1 MSGGVDSSSAAA
13 LLKNQ
18 DFQVKGLFL
27 RLYGEEEKTLKN
39 IQDVEKVC
47 QKLDIPL
54 QIKDVRPRFKK
65 EVMGYFLEEYASGRT
80 PNPCVFCNENFKFKI
95 LLEEA
100 KKAGIDYVA
109 TGHYARITKIQETI
123 NKQITNYKLQ
133 ITNKFQNQNVK
144 LKTVFRLRTAK
155 DKNKDQSY
163 FLYRLGQKELARI
176 IFPLGEYE
184 KTQVRALAK
193 TFGLAVSEKKESQDV
208 CFMAGVTL
216 DEFLKK
222 NLKLKKGKIVD
233 ATGKILGIHHG
244 LPLYTIGQRKGIHIG
259 GTGPYYVVAKD
270 LKKNILTV
278 SNDLQK
284 LPLFYKVA
292 ILEKVSWVSA
302 IPPRLARVL
311 ARSRYR
317 NPLVY
322 AIIKKHGAN
331 NAECEIEFEKPEKAL
346 ASGQSVV
353 FYAKTGE
360 VIGGGVIA

>member
-1 MSGGVDSSSAAA
+1 MNSKKPKILIGMSGGVDSSSAAA

-133 ITNKFQNQNVK
+133 INF
-144 LKTVFRLRTAK
+144 
-155 DKNKDQSY
+155 
-163 FLYRLGQKELARI
+163 
-176 IFPLGEYE
+176 
-184 KTQVRALAK
+184 
-193 TFGLAVSEKKESQDV
+193 
-208 CFMAGVTL
+208 
-216 DEFLKK
+216 
-222 NLKLKKGKIVD
+222 KI
-233 ATGKILGIHHG
+233 KM
-244 LPLYTIGQRKGIHIG
+244 
-259 GTGPYYVVAKD
+259 
-270 LKKNILTV
+270 
-278 SNDLQK
+278 SN
-284 LPLFYKVA
+284 
-292 ILEKVSWVSA
+292 
-302 IPPRLARVL
+302 
-311 ARSRYR
+311 
-317 NPLVY
+317 
-322 AIIKKHGAN
+322 
-331 NAECEIEFEKPEKAL
+331 
-346 ASGQSVV
+346 
-353 FYAKTGE
+353 
-360 VIGGGVIA
+360 